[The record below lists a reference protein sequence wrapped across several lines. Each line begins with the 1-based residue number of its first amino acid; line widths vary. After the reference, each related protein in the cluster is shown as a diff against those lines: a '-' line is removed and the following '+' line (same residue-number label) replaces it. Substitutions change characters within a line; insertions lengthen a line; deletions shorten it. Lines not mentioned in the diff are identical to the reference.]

1 MWYHEFSNI
10 LFYGSND
17 RNIPD
22 LYLLFVSLKGGDVKA
37 ALSDVFSREKTVN
50 KVINVSVN
58 DIIPNPAQP
67 RKTFDMSELKS
78 LSESIKNNGILQPLT
93 VRKVDNKYEI
103 IAGERRLRA
112 SQMCGLEY
120 VACIV
125 MDITAQEST
134 IYAILENLQRQ
145 NLSFF
150 EEAAAYYSLIN
161 DWNITQEQASEKLG
175 KAQSTIANKLRLL
188 KLDKL
193 EQSLIIENNLTERHA
208 RSLLR
213 LDSKEIRIKVID
225 TIVERN
231 LNVSQTED
239 LIDEILNV
247 ENKRKNK
254 KKIPTILIRDIRVFF
269 NTVDKA
275 IETMKNAGVD
285 VGSKKVDH
293 DEYIE
298 YVVTIAKS
306 TAKKKEEAV
315 G

>member
-1 MWYHEFSNI
+1 M
-10 LFYGSND
+10 
-17 RNIPD
+17 
-22 LYLLFVSLKGGDVKA
+22 
-37 ALSDVFSREKTVN
+37 
-50 KVINVSVN
+50 INVSASEIV
-58 DIIPNPAQP
+58 PNPAQP
-67 RKTFDMSELKS
+67 RKTFDISELTS

-93 VRKVDNKYEI
+93 VRKVGEKYEI

-112 SQMCGLEY
+112 AQMCGLAY
-120 VACIV
+120 VPCIV
-125 MDITAQEST
+125 MDVTAQEST
-134 IYAILENLQRQ
+134 IYAVLENLQRQ

-161 DWNITQEQASEKLG
+161 DWNITQEQAAEKLG

-188 KLDKL
+188 KLDKA
-193 EQSLIIENNLTERHA
+193 EQSLVIENNLTERHA
-208 RSLLR
+208 RALLR
-213 LDSKEIRIKVID
+213 LDSKEIRIKVIQ
-225 TIVERN
+225 TIMERS
-231 LNVSQTED
+231 LNVSQTEE

-275 IETMKNAGVD
+275 IETMKNAGLD

-298 YVVTIAKS
+298 YVVTIVKS
-306 TAKKKEEAV
+306 AAKKTGDAV